1 MYFTVTKFFR
11 IKIINCVVTLII
23 SLQDADY
30 IGVGL
35 ENGLLR
41 LVWSFHRNNSILK
54 LSSNSV
60 KIPHSSR
67 VLSRLVPTAGFLAD
81 GEWHTL
87 VLRMEKHNISLLVDK
102 VLAYVEEPGLH
113 IASDYDDLKL
123 YIGGYFEKL
132 FKNCFYLLKACDS

>member
-1 MYFTVTKFFR
+1 MSWKIKFLYLD
-11 IKIINCVVTLII
+11 ITATI
-23 SLQDADY
+23 SSQDADY

-54 LSSNSV
+54 LSSNSA
-60 KIPHSSR
+60 KIPDSSR

-113 IASDYDDLKL
+113 VASEYDDLKL
-123 YIGGYFEKL
+123 YIGG
-132 FKNCFYLLKACDS
+132 